1 MPQVVNDDVGGDGV
15 VDDDGGGVGNANEA
29 IKRGKGAVAGCI
41 LMPKIARCQ
50 RQGVIDA
57 NIKEKQNVFSVDGT
71 LAAGGRM
78 EMSASSP
85 LFLPT
90 PGLGADKPKM

>member
-1 MPQVVNDDVGGDGV
+1 MPQVVNDDVGGG
-15 VDDDGGGVGNANEA
+15 DDGGGVGNANEA
-29 IKRGKGAVAGCI
+29 IKREKELLRCI

-90 PGLGADKPKM
+90 PGLGADAPKM

>member
-1 MPQVVNDDVGGDGV
+1 MPQVVDDGVGG
-15 VDDDGGGVGNANEA
+15 VDDGDGDAHAYEA

>member
-1 MPQVVNDDVGGDGV
+1 M
-15 VDDDGGGVGNANEA
+15 
-29 IKRGKGAVAGCI
+29 
-41 LMPKIARCQ
+41 
-50 RQGVIDA
+50 IDA

-90 PGLGADKPKM
+90 PGLGADAPKM